1 MRTEVTVNN
10 TRDFGI
16 GKLLKNLPVLRQIG
30 FAANRRLLDV
40 QKVSHDCTI
49 SEEVF
54 EQVVRPIVVNGQR
67 ASALRFDDF
76 RVQMLFSVIL
86 LFSLQPYGFRG
97 RDLREP
103 LAQLLGLAPGQ
114 MTAGRMTYDL
124 RRLRLHGI
132 VERIGRSYRY
142 QLTEEGVC
150 IALCFSRI
158 YLRLLRPGLAET
170 MPQAPEGNSVLQ
182 QILRRFGREIEKR
195 RQRAHL

>member
-1 MRTEVTVNN
+1 
-10 TRDFGI
+10 
-16 GKLLKNLPVLRQIG
+16 
-30 FAANRRLLDV
+30 
-40 QKVSHDCTI
+40 
-49 SEEVF
+49 
-54 EQVVRPIVVNGQR
+54 
-67 ASALRFDDF
+67 
-76 RVQMLFSVIL
+76 
-86 LFSLQPYGFRG
+86 
-97 RDLREP
+97 
-103 LAQLLGLAPGQ
+103 

-142 QLTEEGVC
+142 QLTEEGLR

-158 YLRLLRPGLAET
+158 YLRLLRPGLAEI